1 MGDLTEF
8 VAKLESSDET
18 ERIYAAEDIGYL
30 NASEGVAPLLARL
43 DQEPSRAVRDAI
55 FQALTRIDADAS
67 MEGCIRLLE
76 SDDPQIRNQAVDI
89 LRRKGDA
96 AIPMLSTV
104 MREGDKD
111 LRKLV
116 LDVLSEAHTACT
128 DAIYEA
134 ALSDP
139 DPNVVITAVEN
150 LGRAHAHR
158 FKGRVE
164 ELLLAGSHPML
175 IGACL
180 EALVG
185 IGDASSLATL
195 RRRFPELATLP
206 DFVLVSC
213 LKAIGAI
220 GTERE
225 FAEIAGL
232 LAGRGQQLRPAILA
246 ALIAIHQRHAGKA
259 HDEDVLPLLR
269 NVIDDLNAPL
279 CCYQAVRALGFVSSR
294 DDVYAFLIGCLTS
307 PERMVRLGAIESLRE
322 TCRRPELEEVL
333 AERALAETDA
343 DILQA
348 LRS

>member
-1 MGDLTEF
+1 MSDLKEYLSR
-8 VAKLESSDET
+8 LEGSDEA

-30 NASEGVAPLLARL
+30 NAADGVAPLVEHLRV
-43 DQEPSRAVRDAI
+43 ESSRAVRDAI
-55 FQALTRIDADAS
+55 FQALTRIDADAAV
-67 MEGCIRLLE
+67 EGCISLLG
-76 SDDPQIRNQAVDI
+76 SDDPQIRNQAVEI
-89 LRRKGDA
+89 LRSKGDS
-96 AIPMLSTV
+96 AIPLLSTV

-116 LDVLSEAHTACT
+116 IDVLSGTHTART

-134 ALSDP
+134 ALSDA

-150 LGRAHAHR
+150 LGRTHAHR

-185 IGDASSLATL
+185 IGDANSLSTL
-195 RRRFPELATLP
+195 RRRFPQLATLP
-206 DFVLVSC
+206 DFFLVSC
-213 LKAIGAI
+213 LKALGAI
-220 GTERE
+220 GTEQE

-232 LAGRGQQLRPAILA
+232 LAVRGPQLRAAILA
-246 ALIAIHQRHAGKA
+246 ALIAIHQRHPGKT
-259 HDEDVLPLLR
+259 HDEDVLPILR
-269 NVIDDLNAPL
+269 IVIDQLDAPL

-294 DDVYAFLIGCLTS
+294 DDVYSFLIGCLTS
-307 PERMVRLGAIESLRE
+307 PERLVRLGAIECLRE
-322 TCRRPELEEVL
+322 TDRPELEKVL
-333 AERALAETDA
+333 AELVLTETDE